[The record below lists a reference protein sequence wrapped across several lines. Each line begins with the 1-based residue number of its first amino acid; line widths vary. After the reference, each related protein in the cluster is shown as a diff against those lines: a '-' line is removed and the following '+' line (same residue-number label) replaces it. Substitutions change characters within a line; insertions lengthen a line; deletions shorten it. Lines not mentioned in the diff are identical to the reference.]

1 MVSMLTTTKSD
12 KYLEMINVAQR
23 IPSESAKRLAQ
34 FATRKEAERAARSI
48 GWSTVDATRVD
59 IMGFYVWV
67 ITDPHGNA
75 VTHDGLA
82 AWRRA

>member
-1 MVSMLTTTKSD
+1 MTTTKSD
-12 KYLEMINVAQR
+12 KYLEMINTAQR
-23 IPSESAKRLAQ
+23 VPSESAKRLAQ

-48 GWSTVDATRVD
+48 GWSTIDATRVD

-75 VTHDGLA
+75 VTHDGFR
-82 AWRRA
+82 AWSREASE

>member
-1 MVSMLTTTKSD
+1 MMTTNKTD
-12 KYLEMINVAQR
+12 KYLEMINTAKR
-23 IPSESAKRLAQ
+23 IPSESAKRIAQ
-34 FATRKEAERAARSI
+34 FGTRKEAELAARSI
-48 GWSTVDATRVD
+48 GWSVIDATQVD

-82 AWRRA
+82 AWRGRA